1 MRKIPG
7 AGVVLAV
14 VLLVFA
20 AVGSAAEI
28 QGKIKS
34 VDAQGRTV
42 TLEDGMKLTLS
53 SNVQVSRES
62 LKPGA
67 TVKASYEDMGGDK
80 VVKSI
85 QVTPAR

>member
-14 VLLVFA
+14 VLIVFA

-42 TLEDGMKLTLS
+42 TLEDGTKLTLS

>member
-1 MRKIPG
+1 MRKISSV
-7 AGVVLAV
+7 AAVLAV
-14 VLLVFA
+14 ALLVVV

-34 VDAQGRTV
+34 VDAAGRSV
-42 TLEDGMKLTLS
+42 TLEDGTKLTLS
-53 SNVQVSRES
+53 SDVQVNREA